1 MKRLA
6 DRLLSFLL
14 SRRSM
19 FAFNRMLLMA
29 ALRGLGIGN
38 WRREQ
43 GEFKCPKLY
52 ELDQIIF
59 RSASHLSE
67 I

>member
-1 MKRLA
+1 M
-6 DRLLSFLL
+6 LSFLM

-19 FAFNRMLLMA
+19 FVFNGMLLMA
-29 ALRGLGIGN
+29 AFRGLGNRN
-38 WRREQ
+38 WRRER
-43 GEFKCPKLY
+43 GEFKPPKLY

-67 I
+67 S